1 MADDIS
7 QDVFILAFQKLRQ
20 YNGSGSFAGWLR
32 KLAYHRFL
40 RVIQTGA
47 CKYEKPCEVSWQSLH
62 TKDSVEA
69 DILAESLMKALE
81 PNERM
86 AITLNVSE
94 GLSHSEI
101 TQITGIPLG
110 TIKSYISRAKKK
122 LSELV
127 SDREQVA

>member
-1 MADDIS
+1 
-7 QDVFILAFQKLRQ
+7 
-20 YNGSGSFAGWLR
+20 
-32 KLAYHRFL
+32 
-40 RVIQTGA
+40 
-47 CKYEKPCEVSWQSLH
+47 
-62 TKDSVEA
+62 
-69 DILAESLMKALE
+69 MKALE